1 MVHKIIILIWIHFI
15 ADFLLQPE
23 GNERHVTASKAIG
36 WDKGM

>member
-15 ADFLLQPE
+15 ADFLLQP
-23 GNERHVTASKAIG
+23 HVTASKAIG